1 MKIKKEIIVT
11 GSAGFLGECVIQNIS
26 KKFKVIGID
35 RKKNN
40 TIQKN
45 TANLKVSI
53 KKFIDKKDFKNVHG
67 IIHLATSNSQ
77 ANVYKK
83 NPHLANKNINDLTFI
98 LEKLKKSKKK
108 ILLIFASSKDVN
120 NNKKLIYRDLY
131 SYSKEYSE
139 DLIKTYSLNSRFNF
153 YILRIPDLYDADLNK
168 NPKKKALYKISTLID
183 KSKNII
189 IDNPNHIF
197 EFVLRKNIAKLI
209 SNILNKKNIKN
220 TLLSIEGEKINILD
234 FVKKFIKSKS
244 SNSKIVVKKKIIKKN
259 NYFIKNDFLK
269 KKGTFF
275 KSLLNPSKKNF
286 YD

>member
-1 MKIKKEIIVT
+1 
-11 GSAGFLGECVIQNIS
+11 
-26 KKFKVIGID
+26 
-35 RKKNN
+35 
-40 TIQKN
+40 
-45 TANLKVSI
+45 
-53 KKFIDKKDFKNVHG
+53 
-67 IIHLATSNSQ
+67 
-77 ANVYKK
+77 
-83 NPHLANKNINDLTFI
+83 
-98 LEKLKKSKKK
+98 
-108 ILLIFASSKDVN
+108 
-120 NNKKLIYRDLY
+120 
-131 SYSKEYSE
+131 
-139 DLIKTYSLNSRFNF
+139 
-153 YILRIPDLYDADLNK
+153 LRIPDLYDADLNK